1 MPGMYPDYGADQSQG
16 RMLLGGLI
24 DHKDR
29 EATQA
34 GLDAYRRRQEAAAM
48 EYNRK
53 LNSGD
58 AEAMKQKEMFEK
70 MPRLPML

>member
-16 RMLLGGLI
+16 RILLGGLI

-29 EATQA
+29 GPTEA

-53 LNSGD
+53 LNSAD
-58 AEAMKQKEMFEK
+58 AEAMKQQEMIK
-70 MPRLPML
+70 NMSRIPML

>member
-1 MPGMYPDYGADQSQG
+1 MPGMYPDYGADQNQG

-29 EATQA
+29 AATQS
-34 GLDAYRRRQEAAAM
+34 GLDAYRRRQDAATM
-48 EYNRK
+48 EFDRK

-58 AEAMKQKEMFEK
+58 AEAMKQKKMFDK
-70 MPRLPML
+70 MPRPAML